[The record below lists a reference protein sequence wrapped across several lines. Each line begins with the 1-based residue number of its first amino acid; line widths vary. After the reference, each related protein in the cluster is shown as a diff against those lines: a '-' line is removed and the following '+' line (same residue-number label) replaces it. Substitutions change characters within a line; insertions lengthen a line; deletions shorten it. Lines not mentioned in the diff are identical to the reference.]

1 LINGGIQV
9 KEAILQAGDAFIQ
22 LLNDQ
27 DDSVRKKIQKGLS
40 LYRQGY
46 VYNLKEL
53 EHYVGVVVQDKHE
66 WMVLLNLQDLSKSE
80 CDCGDPDFCPH
91 RIAGFF
97 YAYAAS
103 GRVGDLLD
111 KWKQQS
117 ASLQMASSLGVFR
130 PKKEAGTN
138 RNDHSYSVSEWLD
151 LFEDHYER
159 FTQAKLVR
167 SISIYTELYEHYFL
181 SLTKEAPSLSPY
193 RELFIIH
200 AGLFTLMKICDGMNT
215 QKLSKQTFNTFVR
228 TPLSQLVYDVEQH
241 VYRLAQ
247 TSMPFSADTLLYET
261 MKQIRTLLFYTSVLP
276 YERIN
281 LYRTLWTHL
290 FKRPKWIKEEKQHLE
305 HVHDFQLERDVAL
318 AHLLVLEK
326 QDEKAVAFVKQADRS
341 IFPYVLKWAKDHIYY
356 KDEQRAKIWL
366 LYIKDRMSSYIRTL
380 PSYQGSRTFV
390 SMLLSLFESYSEL
403 CGDKTVY
410 IDALRTLLPYSF
422 VEYSRYLYEQK
433 QFQSWLEL
441 QAAFRYD
448 ILEYDQSMLKEIETE
463 NPKWLLPIYHQ
474 SIQQSIEKKTRS
486 SYEEAVQ
493 HLKDLR
499 KLYQNLQNE
508 QTFTSYL
515 QQLIQ
520 STKRLRAFQEALKKG
535 GFIHD

>member
-1 LINGGIQV
+1 M
-9 KEAILQAGDAFIQ
+9 KEAILQAGDALIQ
-22 LLNDQ
+22 LLDYQ
-27 DDSVRKKIQKGLS
+27 DDTVRKRIQKGLS

-53 EHYVGVVVQDKHE
+53 QHYAGVVVHDERE

-80 CDCGDPDFCPH
+80 CDCGDSDFCPH
-91 RIAGFF
+91 RLAGFF

-103 GRVGDLLD
+103 GRVGDLLE

-117 ASLQMASSLGVFR
+117 ASLQMASSLAAFR
-130 PKKEAGTN
+130 PKKEMSIN
-138 RNDHSYSVSEWLD
+138 RTDHSYSLNEWQD
-151 LFEDHYER
+151 LLEDRYGR

-167 SISIYTELYEHYFL
+167 STSIYAELYEQYFL

-193 RELFIIH
+193 RELFMIH
-200 AGLFTLMKICDGMNT
+200 AGLLTFMKMCDVMST
-215 QKLSKQTFNTFVR
+215 QKLSKQTFNAFVR
-228 TPLSQLVYDVEQH
+228 TPLSQLIYEIEQNVYKA
-241 VYRLAQ
+241 AQ

-261 MKQIRTLLFYTSVLP
+261 MKQIRMVLFYTSALP
-276 YERIN
+276 YERID

-290 FKRPKWIKEEKQHLE
+290 FKRPKWIKEEKQYLE
-305 HVHDFQLERDVAL
+305 NVHGFQLERDVVF

-326 QDEKAVAFVKQADRS
+326 QDEKAVAFLKQADLS
-341 IFPYVLKWAKDHIYY
+341 IFPYVFKWAKDHIYY
-356 KDEQRAKIWL
+356 KDEQRANIWL
-366 LYIKDRMSSYIRTL
+366 LYIKERMAPYIRTL
-380 PSYQGSRTFV
+380 PSYQGSRAFV

-403 CGDKTVY
+403 CRDKAVY
-410 IDALRTLLPYSF
+410 TDALRSLLPYSF
-422 VEYSRYLYEQK
+422 VEYSQYLYEQK

-448 ILEYDQSMLKEIETE
+448 ILEYDRSILKDIEAK

-493 HLKDLR
+493 HLKELQR
-499 KLYQNLQNE
+499 LYKNLQNE
-508 QTFTSYL
+508 QVFTSYL
-515 QQLIQ
+515 QQLTQ

-535 GFIHD
+535 GFAHD